1 MNGLRFLQRVLAD
14 RACFLCG
21 EESEL
26 PICPECLSQFR
37 LCDVSWTEVDLVN
50 GKLRGFSAF
59 WYEGTLRQAILQ
71 MKVQGEYQLTGQLAS
86 RLAACAPR
94 LADNAKPVF
103 IPIPR
108 FGSPD
113 LRRHSDFP
121 SFAARVLADAFQGE
135 DGTGLLVK
143 VRNTPLQT
151 KLSDTERR
159 TNVAGAFQLSSGAVH
174 MVEGR
179 SIVIV
184 DDVLTTGAT
193 IDAATEAILPA
204 HPHQCLYLT
213 LARSRA
219 TILAGL

>member
-1 MNGLRFLQRVLAD
+1 MNALRFLEQVLAD

-26 PICPECLSQFR
+26 PICPDCLSRFR

-50 GKLRGFSAF
+50 GKLRGFSAY
-59 WYEGTLRQAILQ
+59 WYEGTVRQAILQ
-71 MKVQGEYQLTGQLAS
+71 MKVQGEYRLAGQLAS

-94 LADNAKPVF
+94 LPDNTKPVF

-108 FGSPD
+108 FGPPD
-113 LRRHSDFP
+113 LRRRSDFP
-121 SFAARVLADAFQGE
+121 PSAARVLADAVQGE

-143 VRNTPLQT
+143 VRKTALQT

-159 TNVAGAFQLSSGAVH
+159 TNVAGAFQLSAPAAG

-193 IDAATEAILPA
+193 IGAAMEAILPA
-204 HPHQCLYLT
+204 RPHQCLYLT

-219 TILAGL
+219 TIVTGL